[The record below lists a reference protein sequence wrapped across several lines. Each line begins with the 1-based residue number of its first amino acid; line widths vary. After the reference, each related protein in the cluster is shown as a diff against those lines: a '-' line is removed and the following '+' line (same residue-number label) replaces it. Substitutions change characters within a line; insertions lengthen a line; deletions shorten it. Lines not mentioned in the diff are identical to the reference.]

1 MRTCPNCTTELVV
14 DGGERCPVCNAKL
27 SPVADTKGSHEDDA
41 AFEVTEAHDDDRE
54 LVGGTGRKSRR
65 HELDVEDEA
74 SITSHQIN
82 SNADPQ
88 PPNQKRTSQSNSN
101 PNTVPVTPVAASG
114 TPAPNAGDKSG
125 ISRLSDKEVESISKN
140 LYGNSKSFLNDR
152 EKRDLLKKVES
163 PAPAQ
168 HHVAHDTA
176 NNSDPADPNR
186 PRMAKRTRGV
196 AWFYRNWIQV
206 TGQNDLHDQDEI
218 VINDRPYLLRK
229 KRFSPK
235 FVIALASP
243 IAAVILF
250 FVGSALTPSISGKGR
265 LVGFVTDQSGQPL
278 SQPATIRIA
287 DLGQSFKTNGQG
299 FFVSD
304 LVKAGSHKIECVVNG
319 GVVSADYATIV
330 SGEITT
336 LKLSPV
342 YAQQSQPTHQP
353 LTQSEVE
360 QPLNQHQSPA
370 VAQERPAPP
379 RTGSARPS
387 TNSDGD
393 AVSSDPNA
401 RLMLDADVEGATL
414 SLNGRVIGAGN
425 LTYARLKPGHYDY
438 EIAKDGYK
446 SVKGTVDLSSG
457 KTTSLAVQLTPQ
469 KTPANKP
476 SVPADEQHY
485 QAALAALNS
494 NDYTTAENEFA
505 AAIEARPSYAA
516 AYTSLAELKSKTG
529 RNAEASQDY
538 LRAAEIYRVAG
549 DMGKAL
555 IAYNG
560 AVRTDKTSTAALAG
574 RGNLYLARGEQIA
587 AIADYEQLITID
599 RRNVQAYYGL
609 GLARFSQ
616 GNPKQAIKHLKD
628 ARSLDPKSADIHE
641 YLMLCYFAT
650 DDIKEAKKSYNDFM
664 AVANDSQV
672 KDMKSNPKF
681 GAVLRVVDNQ

>member
-14 DGGERCPVCNAKL
+14 DGGDRCPVCNAQL
-27 SPVADTKGSHEDDA
+27 SAIAEGKSAHEDDA
-41 AFEVTEAHDDDRE
+41 SFEVTEAHDDERE
-54 LVGGTGRKSRR
+54 LVGGAGRKSRR

-74 SITSHQIN
+74 IITSHQ
-82 SNADPQ
+82 
-88 PPNQKRTSQSNSN
+88 TN
-101 PNTVPVTPVAASG
+101 PNAESPSANRRRTTPPAEHPNTIPVAAAAE
-114 TPAPNAGDKSG
+114 TPATNAVDKSG
-125 ISRLSDKEVESISKN
+125 ISRLSEKEVESISKN

-152 EKRDLLKKVES
+152 EKRDLLKKVD
-163 PAPAQ
+163 APGHTNQ
-168 HHVAHDTA
+168 HPHVDAA
-176 NNSDPADPNR
+176 NLTEPHDPNR

-206 TGQNDLHDQDEI
+206 VGQNDLHDQDEI

-243 IAAVILF
+243 IAAVLLF

-278 SQPATIRIA
+278 SQSATIRIA

-304 LVKAGSHKIECVVNG
+304 LIKSGSHKIECIVNG
-319 GVVSADYATIV
+319 GVIGADYATIV

-342 YAQQSQPTHQP
+342 YAQQNQPTKQP
-353 LTQSEVE
+353 LTQSVYE
-360 QPLNQHQSPA
+360 QPASQSPSPA
-370 VAQERPAPP
+370 VAQERPAQP
-379 RTGSARPS
+379 RTGSPRA
-387 TNSDGD
+387 NSNTDSDAAGGD
-393 AVSSDPNA
+393 SNA
-401 RLMLDADVEGATL
+401 RLLLDADIEGATL

-438 EIAKDGYK
+438 EIAKDGYRT
-446 SVKGTVDLSSG
+446 VKGTVDLSAG

-469 KTPANKP
+469 KTPATKP
-476 SVPADEQHY
+476 SVPVEEQHY
-485 QAALAALNS
+485 EAALAAVGQS
-494 NDYTTAENEFA
+494 DFTTAENEFA
-505 AAIEARPSYAA
+505 AAIQARPSYAA
-516 AYTSLAELKSKTG
+516 AYTGLADLKSKTG
-529 RNAEASQDY
+529 RNPEASEDY

-560 AVRTDKTSTAALAG
+560 AIRTDKTSTAALAG

-587 AIADYEQLITID
+587 AIADYEQLITLD

-650 DDIKEAKKSYNDFM
+650 DNIKEAKESYNDFM
-664 AVANDSQV
+664 SVANDSQV
-672 KDMKSNPKF
+672 KSMKSNPKF